1 MIWMG
6 IALRCLLLLFNFV
19 MFRYVL
25 SYEIREKA
33 CWPLAALTAAAAV
46 LLPVI
51 FPNWFSVT
59 AAVQILSWVNLFLLF
74 AHLKIG
80 VVLTYDLCRA
90 SVYSFFMGILTAVL
104 QFDRDVMIDWYRA
117 TLICNAFIL
126 LFFVLLA
133 ILLRKKREKIHAVL
147 LNIPL
152 WTYLIFTAILTIPTF
167 SYYSTAEE
175 DVLKVEGI
183 LTIVDGL
190 TGMILTI
197 TIALGVW
204 LYFQRK
210 ELRTQV
216 ELNERCIKEQTGQYH
231 LLYEKQQELRR
242 FRHDSSAHLQAI
254 ASIAKDAGDQR
265 VFSYVSDLMG
275 QQAEMKHLATGNLIG
290 DAVVNAYYSKG
301 LRDGIQVE
309 LVGQFAD
316 NFNVSETALCVIFT
330 NVIANA
336 YEAALK
342 CEKNRSV
349 RISFTNFRD
358 HQFIRVQNPTSERPV
373 IEDGIIQLG
382 QTTKADKEN
391 HGLGVRNIL
400 DAVKHAGG
408 QVQWNLDEQDGQID
422 VFTEIR
428 LPIHPDTEKKLST
441 YNKKRALTTLHLKLW

>member
-25 SYEIREKA
+25 GYEIREKA
-33 CWPLAALTAAAAV
+33 CWPLVALTAAAAV

-51 FPNWFSVT
+51 FPNNEWANFWMWLSAYFILFILFKKIQIGIVLMYGSVK
-59 AAVQILSWVNLFLLF
+59 SSVNS
-74 AHLKIG
+74 
-80 VVLTYDLCRA
+80 C
-90 SVYSFFMGILTAVL
+90 FMGMITAVL
-104 QFDRDVMIDWYRA
+104 RFNREVMIDWYRA
-117 TLICNAFIL
+117 TLICNALIL
-126 LFFVLLA
+126 LFFILLA
-133 ILLRKKREKIHAVL
+133 ILLRKKREKIHTAL
-147 LNIPL
+147 LNIPF
-152 WTYLIFTAILTIPTF
+152 WTYLIFTVILTIPTF

-190 TGMILTI
+190 TGMILAI
-197 TIALGVW
+197 TIALGVC

-265 VFSYVSDLMG
+265 VLSYVSELMG
-275 QQAEMKHLATGNLIG
+275 QQVEMKHLATGNLIG

-301 LRDGIQVE
+301 LRDGIHVE
-309 LVGQFAD
+309 LVGQFAED
-316 NFNVSETALCVIFT
+316 FDISETALCVIFT

-358 HQFIRVQNPTSERPV
+358 NQFIRVQNPTSERPV

-408 QVQWNLDEQDGQID
+408 QVQWNLEEQDGKID
-422 VFTEIR
+422 VFTEIQ
-428 LPIHPDTEKKLST
+428 LPIHPDTVK
-441 YNKKRALTTLHLKLW
+441 N

>member
-25 SYEIREKA
+25 GYEIREKA

-51 FPNWFSVT
+51 FPNNEWANFWMWLSAYFILFILFKKIQIGIVLMYGSVK
-59 AAVQILSWVNLFLLF
+59 SSVN
-74 AHLKIG
+74 
-80 VVLTYDLCRA
+80 
-90 SVYSFFMGILTAVL
+90 SFFMGILTAVL
-104 QFDRDVMIDWYRA
+104 RFNREVMLDWYRA
-117 TLICNAFIL
+117 TLVCNALIL
-126 LFFVLLA
+126 LFFILLA
-133 ILLRKKREKIHAVL
+133 ILLRKKREKIHAAL
-147 LNIPL
+147 LNIPF
-152 WTYLIFTAILTIPTF
+152 WTYLIFTVILTIPTF

-265 VFSYVSDLMG
+265 VLSYVSELMG
-275 QQAEMKHLATGNLIG
+275 QQAGMKHLATGNLIG

-301 LRDGIQVE
+301 LRDGIHVE
-309 LVGQFAD
+309 LVGQFAE

-358 HQFIRVQNPTSERPV
+358 NQFIRVQNPTSERPV
-373 IEDGIIQLG
+373 IEDGIIQPG

-408 QVQWNLDEQDGQID
+408 RVQWNLEEQDGQID
-422 VFTEIR
+422 VFTEIQ
-428 LPIHPDTEKKLST
+428 LPIHPDTVKK
-441 YNKKRALTTLHLKLW
+441 

>member
-25 SYEIREKA
+25 GYEIREKA
-33 CWPLAALTAAAAV
+33 CWPLVALTAAAAV

-51 FPNWFSVT
+51 FPNNEWANFWMWLSAYFILFILFKKIQIGIVLMYGSVK
-59 AAVQILSWVNLFLLF
+59 SSVNS
-74 AHLKIG
+74 
-80 VVLTYDLCRA
+80 C
-90 SVYSFFMGILTAVL
+90 FMGMITAVL
-104 QFDRDVMIDWYRA
+104 RFNREVMIDWYRA
-117 TLICNAFIL
+117 TLICNALIL
-126 LFFVLLA
+126 LFFILLA
-133 ILLRKKREKIHAVL
+133 ILLRKKREKIHTAL
-147 LNIPL
+147 LNIPF
-152 WTYLIFTAILTIPTF
+152 WTYLIFTVILTIPTF

-190 TGMILTI
+190 TGMILAI
-197 TIALGVW
+197 TIALGVC

-265 VFSYVSDLMG
+265 VLSYVSELMG

-290 DAVVNAYYSKG
+290 DAVINAYYSKG
-301 LRDGIQVE
+301 LRDGIHVE
-309 LVGQFAD
+309 LVGQFAED
-316 NFNVSETALCVIFT
+316 FDISETALCVIFT

-336 YEAALK
+336 YEAALRCK
-342 CEKNRSV
+342 ENRSI

-358 HQFIRVQNPTSERPV
+358 HQFIRVQNPTSEKPV

-408 QVQWNLDEQDGQID
+408 QVQWNLEEQDGQID
-422 VFTEIR
+422 VFTEIQ
-428 LPIHPDTEKKLST
+428 LPMHPDTVK
-441 YNKKRALTTLHLKLW
+441 N

>member
-25 SYEIREKA
+25 GYEIREKA
-33 CWPLAALTAAAAV
+33 CWPLVALTAAAAV

-51 FPNWFSVT
+51 FPNNEWANFWMWLSAYFIFFILFKKIQIGIVLMYGSVK
-59 AAVQILSWVNLFLLF
+59 SSVNS
-74 AHLKIG
+74 
-80 VVLTYDLCRA
+80 C
-90 SVYSFFMGILTAVL
+90 FMGMITAVL
-104 QFDRDVMIDWYRA
+104 RFNREVMIDWYRA
-117 TLICNAFIL
+117 TLICNALIL
-126 LFFVLLA
+126 LFFILLA
-133 ILLRKKREKIHAVL
+133 ILLRKKREKIHTAL
-147 LNIPL
+147 LNIPF
-152 WTYLIFTAILTIPTF
+152 WTYLIFTVILTIPTF

-190 TGMILTI
+190 TGMILAI
-197 TIALGVW
+197 TIALGVC

-254 ASIAKDAGDQR
+254 ASIAKDVGDQR
-265 VFSYVSDLMG
+265 VLSYVSELMG
-275 QQAEMKHLATGNLIG
+275 QQVEMKHLATGNLIG

-301 LRDGIQVE
+301 LRDGIHVE
-309 LVGQFAD
+309 LVGQFAED
-316 NFNVSETALCVIFT
+316 FDISETALCVIFT

-358 HQFIRVQNPTSERPV
+358 NQFIRVQNPTSERPV

-408 QVQWNLDEQDGQID
+408 QVQWNLEEQDGKID
-422 VFTEIR
+422 VFTEIQ
-428 LPIHPDTEKKLST
+428 LPIHPDTVK
-441 YNKKRALTTLHLKLW
+441 N

>member
-25 SYEIREKA
+25 GYEIREKA
-33 CWPLAALTAAAAV
+33 CWPLVALTAAAAV

-51 FPNWFSVT
+51 FPNNEWANFWMWLSAYFILFILFKKIQIGIVLMYGSVK
-59 AAVQILSWVNLFLLF
+59 SSVNS
-74 AHLKIG
+74 
-80 VVLTYDLCRA
+80 C
-90 SVYSFFMGILTAVL
+90 FMGMITAVL
-104 QFDRDVMIDWYRA
+104 RFNREVMIDWYRA
-117 TLICNAFIL
+117 TLICNALIL
-126 LFFVLLA
+126 LFFILLA
-133 ILLRKKREKIHAVL
+133 ILLRKKREKIHTAL
-147 LNIPL
+147 LNIPF
-152 WTYLIFTAILTIPTF
+152 WTYLIFTVILTIPTF

-190 TGMILTI
+190 TGMILAI
-197 TIALGVW
+197 TIALGVC

-265 VFSYVSDLMG
+265 VLSYVSELMG

-290 DAVVNAYYSKG
+290 DAVINAYYSKG
-301 LRDGIQVE
+301 LRDGIHVE
-309 LVGQFAD
+309 LVGQFAED
-316 NFNVSETALCVIFT
+316 FDISETALCVIFT

-336 YEAALK
+336 YEAALRCK
-342 CEKNRSV
+342 ENRSI

-358 HQFIRVQNPTSERPV
+358 HQFIRVQNPTSEKPV

-408 QVQWNLDEQDGQID
+408 QVQWNLEEQDGQID
-422 VFTEIR
+422 VFTEIQ
-428 LPIHPDTEKKLST
+428 LPMHPNTVK
-441 YNKKRALTTLHLKLW
+441 N

>member
-25 SYEIREKA
+25 GYEIREKA
-33 CWPLAALTAAAAV
+33 CWPLVALTAAAAV
-46 LLPVI
+46 LLPVM

-80 VVLTYDLCRA
+80 VVLTYALCRA

-117 TLICNAFIL
+117 TLICNALIL
-126 LFFVLLA
+126 LFFILLA
-133 ILLRKKREKIHAVL
+133 ILLRKKREKIHTAL
-147 LNIPL
+147 LNIPF
-152 WTYLIFTAILTIPTF
+152 WTYLIFTVILTIPTF

-197 TIALGVW
+197 TIALGVC

-265 VFSYVSDLMG
+265 VLSYVSELMG

-301 LRDGIQVE
+301 LRDGIHVE
-309 LVGQFAD
+309 LVGQFSESFD
-316 NFNVSETALCVIFT
+316 ISETALCVIFT

-336 YEAALK
+336 YEAALRCK
-342 CEKNRSV
+342 EDRSV

-408 QVQWNLDEQDGQID
+408 QVQWNLEEQDGQID
-422 VFTEIR
+422 VFTEIQ
-428 LPIHPDTEKKLST
+428 LPIHPDTVK
-441 YNKKRALTTLHLKLW
+441 N

>member
-25 SYEIREKA
+25 GYEIREKA
-33 CWPLAALTAAAAV
+33 CWPLVALTAAAAV

-51 FPNWFSVT
+51 FPNNEWANFWMWLSAYFILFILFKKIQIGIVLMYGSVK
-59 AAVQILSWVNLFLLF
+59 SSVNS
-74 AHLKIG
+74 
-80 VVLTYDLCRA
+80 C
-90 SVYSFFMGILTAVL
+90 FMGMITAVL
-104 QFDRDVMIDWYRA
+104 RFNREVMIDWYRA
-117 TLICNAFIL
+117 TLICNALIL
-126 LFFVLLA
+126 LFFILLA
-133 ILLRKKREKIHAVL
+133 ILLRKKREKIHTAL
-147 LNIPL
+147 LNIPF
-152 WTYLIFTAILTIPTF
+152 WTYLIFTVILTIPTF

-190 TGMILTI
+190 TGMILAI
-197 TIALGVW
+197 TIALGVC

-265 VFSYVSDLMG
+265 VLSYVSELMG

-290 DAVVNAYYSKG
+290 DAVINAYYSKG
-301 LRDGIQVE
+301 LRDGIHVE
-309 LVGQFAD
+309 LVGQFAED
-316 NFNVSETALCVIFT
+316 FDISETALCVIFT

-336 YEAALK
+336 YEAALRCK
-342 CEKNRSV
+342 ENRSI

-358 HQFIRVQNPTSERPV
+358 HQFIRVQNPTSEKPV

-408 QVQWNLDEQDGQID
+408 QVQWNLEEQDGQID
-422 VFTEIR
+422 VFTEIQ
-428 LPIHPDTEKKLST
+428 LSIHPDTVK
-441 YNKKRALTTLHLKLW
+441 N

>member
-19 MFRYVL
+19 MFHYVL
-25 SYEIREKA
+25 GYEIREKT
-33 CWPLAALTAAAAV
+33 CWPLVALTAAAAV

-51 FPNWFSVT
+51 FPNNEWANFWMWLSAYFILFILFKKIQIGIVLMYGSVK
-59 AAVQILSWVNLFLLF
+59 SSVNS
-74 AHLKIG
+74 
-80 VVLTYDLCRA
+80 C
-90 SVYSFFMGILTAVL
+90 FMGMITAVL
-104 QFDRDVMIDWYRA
+104 RFNREVMIDWYRA
-117 TLICNAFIL
+117 TLICNALIL
-126 LFFVLLA
+126 LFFILLA
-133 ILLRKKREKIHAVL
+133 ILLRKKREKIHTAL
-147 LNIPL
+147 LNIPF
-152 WTYLIFTAILTIPTF
+152 WTYLIFTVILTIPTF

-190 TGMILTI
+190 TGMILAI

-265 VFSYVSDLMG
+265 VLSYVSELMG

-301 LRDGIQVE
+301 LRDGIHVE
-309 LVGQFAD
+309 LVGQFSESFD
-316 NFNVSETALCVIFT
+316 ISETALCVIFT

-358 HQFIRVQNPTSERPV
+358 NQFIRVQNPTSERPV

-408 QVQWNLDEQDGQID
+408 QVQWNLEEQDGQID
-422 VFTEIR
+422 VFTEIQ
-428 LPIHPDTEKKLST
+428 LPIHPDTVK
-441 YNKKRALTTLHLKLW
+441 N

>member
-25 SYEIREKA
+25 GYEIREKA

-46 LLPVI
+46 LLSVI
-51 FPNWFSVT
+51 FPNNEWANFWMWLSAYFILFILFKKIQIGIVLMYGSVK
-59 AAVQILSWVNLFLLF
+59 SSVN
-74 AHLKIG
+74 
-80 VVLTYDLCRA
+80 
-90 SVYSFFMGILTAVL
+90 SFFMGILTAVL
-104 QFDRDVMIDWYRA
+104 RFNREVMLDWYRA
-117 TLICNAFIL
+117 TLVCNALIL
-126 LFFVLLA
+126 LFFILLA
-133 ILLRKKREKIHAVL
+133 ILLRKKREKIHAAL
-147 LNIPL
+147 LNIPF
-152 WTYLIFTAILTIPTF
+152 WTYLIFTVILTIPTF

-265 VFSYVSDLMG
+265 VLSYVSELMG

-301 LRDGIQVE
+301 LRDGIHVE
-309 LVGQFAD
+309 LVGQFAE

-349 RISFTNFRD
+349 RISFTNFRGN
-358 HQFIRVQNPTSERPV
+358 QFIRVQNPTSERPV
-373 IEDGIIQLG
+373 IEDGIIQPG

-408 QVQWNLDEQDGQID
+408 RVQWNLEEQDGQID
-422 VFTEIR
+422 VFTEIQ
-428 LPIHPDTEKKLST
+428 LPIHPDTVKK
-441 YNKKRALTTLHLKLW
+441 

>member
-19 MFRYVL
+19 MFHYVL
-25 SYEIREKA
+25 GYEIREKA
-33 CWPLAALTAAAAV
+33 CWPLVALTAAAAV

-51 FPNWFSVT
+51 FPNNEWANFWMWLSAYFILFILFKKIQIGIVLMYGSVK
-59 AAVQILSWVNLFLLF
+59 SSVNS
-74 AHLKIG
+74 
-80 VVLTYDLCRA
+80 C
-90 SVYSFFMGILTAVL
+90 FMGMITAVL
-104 QFDRDVMIDWYRA
+104 RFNREVMIDWYRA
-117 TLICNAFIL
+117 TLICNALIL
-126 LFFVLLA
+126 LFFILLA
-133 ILLRKKREKIHAVL
+133 ILLRKKREKIHTAL
-147 LNIPL
+147 LNIPF
-152 WTYLIFTAILTIPTF
+152 WTYLIFTVILTIPTF

-190 TGMILTI
+190 TGMILAI

-265 VFSYVSDLMG
+265 VLSYVSELMG

-290 DAVVNAYYSKG
+290 DAVINAYYSKG
-301 LRDGIQVE
+301 LRDGIHVE
-309 LVGQFAD
+309 LVGQFSESFD
-316 NFNVSETALCVIFT
+316 ISETALCVIFT

-358 HQFIRVQNPTSERPV
+358 NQFIRVQNPTSERPI

-408 QVQWNLDEQDGQID
+408 QVQWNLEEQDGQID
-422 VFTEIR
+422 VFTEIQ
-428 LPIHPDTEKKLST
+428 LPIHPDTVK
-441 YNKKRALTTLHLKLW
+441 N

>member
-25 SYEIREKA
+25 GYEIREKA
-33 CWPLAALTAAAAV
+33 CWPLVALTAAAAV
-46 LLPVI
+46 LLPVM

-80 VVLTYDLCRA
+80 VVLTYALCRA

-117 TLICNAFIL
+117 TLICNALIL
-126 LFFVLLA
+126 LFFILLA
-133 ILLRKKREKIHAVL
+133 ILLRKKREKIHAAL
-147 LNIPL
+147 LNIPF
-152 WTYLIFTAILTIPTF
+152 WTYLIFTVILTIPTF

-197 TIALGVW
+197 TIALGVC

-254 ASIAKDAGDQR
+254 ASIAEGAGDQR
-265 VFSYVSDLMG
+265 VLSYVSELMG

-301 LRDGIQVE
+301 LRDGIHVE
-309 LVGQFAD
+309 LIGQFSESFD
-316 NFNVSETALCVIFT
+316 ISETALCVIFT

-336 YEAALK
+336 YEAALRCK
-342 CEKNRSV
+342 EDRSV

-408 QVQWNLDEQDGQID
+408 QVQWNLEEQDGQID
-422 VFTEIR
+422 VFTEIQ
-428 LPIHPDTEKKLST
+428 LPIHPDTVKK
-441 YNKKRALTTLHLKLW
+441 

>member
-25 SYEIREKA
+25 GYEIREKA
-33 CWPLAALTAAAAV
+33 CWPLVALTAAAAV

-51 FPNWFSVT
+51 FPNNEWANFWMWLSAYFILFILFKKIQIGIVLMYGSVK
-59 AAVQILSWVNLFLLF
+59 SSVNS
-74 AHLKIG
+74 
-80 VVLTYDLCRA
+80 C
-90 SVYSFFMGILTAVL
+90 FMGMITAVL
-104 QFDRDVMIDWYRA
+104 RFNREVMIDWYRA
-117 TLICNAFIL
+117 TLICNALIL
-126 LFFVLLA
+126 LFFILLA
-133 ILLRKKREKIHAVL
+133 ILLRKKREKIHTAL
-147 LNIPL
+147 LNIPF
-152 WTYLIFTAILTIPTF
+152 WTYLIFTVILTIPTF

-190 TGMILTI
+190 TGMILAI

-265 VFSYVSDLMG
+265 VLSYVSELMG

-301 LRDGIQVE
+301 LRDGIHVE
-309 LVGQFAD
+309 LVGQFAED
-316 NFNVSETALCVIFT
+316 FDISETALCVIFT

-336 YEAALK
+336 YEAALRCK
-342 CEKNRSV
+342 EDRSV

-408 QVQWNLDEQDGQID
+408 QVQWNLEEQDGQID
-422 VFTEIR
+422 VFTEIQ
-428 LPIHPDTEKKLST
+428 LPIHPDTVK
-441 YNKKRALTTLHLKLW
+441 N

>member
-25 SYEIREKA
+25 GYEIREKA
-33 CWPLAALTAAAAV
+33 CWPLVALTAAAAV
-46 LLPVI
+46 LLPVCFKNNEWMMLI
-51 FPNWFSVT
+51 SYVS
-59 AAVQILSWVNLFLLF
+59 AYLLLYLLLSEV
-74 AHLKIG
+74 KIG
-80 VVLTYDLCRA
+80 LFFAYDMHRA
-90 SVYSFFMGILTAVL
+90 SVTSFFMGIITAIW
-104 QFDRDVMIDWYRA
+104 RIDAKSIEGWYQA
-117 TLICNAFIL
+117 TLLCNLMI
-126 LFFVLLA
+126 LFFFVVLAL
-133 ILLRKKREKIHAVL
+133 LLRKKRKIIQQTIRK
-147 LNIPL
+147 IPL
-152 WTYLIFTAILTIPTF
+152 WLYLVFTGILAIPTL

-197 TIALGVW
+197 TIALGVC

-265 VFSYVSDLMG
+265 VLSYVSELMG

-301 LRDGIQVE
+301 LRDGIHVE
-309 LVGQFAD
+309 LVGQFSESFD
-316 NFNVSETALCVIFT
+316 ISETALCVIFT

-336 YEAALK
+336 YEAALRCK
-342 CEKNRSV
+342 ENRSI

-358 HQFIRVQNPTSERPV
+358 HQFIRVQNPTSERPI

-408 QVQWNLDEQDGQID
+408 QVQWNLEEQDGQID
-422 VFTEIR
+422 VFTEIQ
-428 LPIHPDTEKKLST
+428 LPTHPDTVK
-441 YNKKRALTTLHLKLW
+441 N

>member
-25 SYEIREKA
+25 GYEIREKA
-33 CWPLAALTAAAAV
+33 CWPLVALTAAAAV

-51 FPNWFSVT
+51 FPNNEWANFWMWLSAYFILFILFKKIQIGIVLMYGSVK
-59 AAVQILSWVNLFLLF
+59 SSVNS
-74 AHLKIG
+74 
-80 VVLTYDLCRA
+80 C
-90 SVYSFFMGILTAVL
+90 FMGMITAVL
-104 QFDRDVMIDWYRA
+104 RFNREVMIDWYRA
-117 TLICNAFIL
+117 TLICNALIL
-126 LFFVLLA
+126 LFFILLA
-133 ILLRKKREKIHAVL
+133 ILLRKKREKIHTAL
-147 LNIPL
+147 LNIPF
-152 WTYLIFTAILTIPTF
+152 WTYLIFTVILTIPTF

-190 TGMILTI
+190 TGMILAI
-197 TIALGVW
+197 TIALGVC

-265 VFSYVSDLMG
+265 VLSYVSELMG
-275 QQAEMKHLATGNLIG
+275 QQVEMKHLATGNLIG

-301 LRDGIQVE
+301 LRDGIHVE
-309 LVGQFAD
+309 LVGQFAED
-316 NFNVSETALCVIFT
+316 FDISETALCVIFT

-342 CEKNRSV
+342 CEKYRSV

-358 HQFIRVQNPTSERPV
+358 NQFIRVQNPTSERPV

-408 QVQWNLDEQDGQID
+408 QVQWNLEEQDGKID
-422 VFTEIR
+422 VFTEIQ
-428 LPIHPDTEKKLST
+428 LPIHPDTVK
-441 YNKKRALTTLHLKLW
+441 N

>member
-25 SYEIREKA
+25 GYEIREKA
-33 CWPLAALTAAAAV
+33 CWPLVALTAAAAV

-51 FPNWFSVT
+51 FPNNEWANFWMWLSAYFILFILFKKIQIGIVLMYGSVK
-59 AAVQILSWVNLFLLF
+59 SSVNS
-74 AHLKIG
+74 
-80 VVLTYDLCRA
+80 C
-90 SVYSFFMGILTAVL
+90 FMGMITAVL
-104 QFDRDVMIDWYRA
+104 RFNREVMIDWYRA
-117 TLICNAFIL
+117 TLICNALIL
-126 LFFVLLA
+126 LFFILLA
-133 ILLRKKREKIHAVL
+133 ILLRKKREKIHTAL
-147 LNIPL
+147 LNIPF
-152 WTYLIFTAILTIPTF
+152 WTYLIFTVILTIPTF

-190 TGMILTI
+190 TGMILAI

-265 VFSYVSDLMG
+265 VLSYVSELMG

-301 LRDGIQVE
+301 LRDGIHVE
-309 LVGQFAD
+309 LVGQFSESFD
-316 NFNVSETALCVIFT
+316 ISETALCVIFT

-336 YEAALK
+336 YEAALRCK
-342 CEKNRSV
+342 ENRSI

-358 HQFIRVQNPTSERPV
+358 HQFIRVQNPTSEKPV

-408 QVQWNLDEQDGQID
+408 QVQWNLEEQDGQID
-422 VFTEIR
+422 VFTEIQ
-428 LPIHPDTEKKLST
+428 LPIHPDTVK
-441 YNKKRALTTLHLKLW
+441 N

>member
-25 SYEIREKA
+25 GYEIREKA
-33 CWPLAALTAAAAV
+33 CWPLVALTAAAAV

-51 FPNWFSVT
+51 FPNNEWANFWMWLSAYFILFILFKKIQIGIVLMYGSVK
-59 AAVQILSWVNLFLLF
+59 SSVNS
-74 AHLKIG
+74 
-80 VVLTYDLCRA
+80 C
-90 SVYSFFMGILTAVL
+90 FMGMITAVL
-104 QFDRDVMIDWYRA
+104 RFNREVMIDWYRA
-117 TLICNAFIL
+117 TLICNALIL
-126 LFFVLLA
+126 LFFILLA
-133 ILLRKKREKIHAVL
+133 ILLRKKREKIHTAL
-147 LNIPL
+147 LNIPF
-152 WTYLIFTAILTIPTF
+152 WTYLIFTVILTIPTF

-190 TGMILTI
+190 TGMILAI
-197 TIALGVW
+197 TIALGVC

-265 VFSYVSDLMG
+265 VLSYVSELMG
-275 QQAEMKHLATGNLIG
+275 QQVEMKHLATGNLIG

-301 LRDGIQVE
+301 LRDGIHVE
-309 LVGQFAD
+309 LVGQFAED
-316 NFNVSETALCVIFT
+316 FDISETALCVIFT

-358 HQFIRVQNPTSERPV
+358 NQFIRVQNPTSERPV

-408 QVQWNLDEQDGQID
+408 QVQWNLEEQDGQID
-422 VFTEIR
+422 VFTEIQ
-428 LPIHPDTEKKLST
+428 LPIHPDTV
-441 YNKKRALTTLHLKLW
+441 NN

>member
-6 IALRCLLLLFNFV
+6 IALRCLLLLYNFV

-25 SYEIREKA
+25 GYALRDKV
-33 CWPLAALTAAAAV
+33 CWLPAALAAAAAV

-51 FPNWFSVT
+51 FPNNEWANFWMWLSAYFILFILFKKIQIGIVLMYGSVK
-59 AAVQILSWVNLFLLF
+59 SSVNS
-74 AHLKIG
+74 
-80 VVLTYDLCRA
+80 C
-90 SVYSFFMGILTAVL
+90 FMGMITAVL
-104 QFDRDVMIDWYRA
+104 RFNREVMIDWYRA
-117 TLICNAFIL
+117 TLICNALIL
-126 LFFVLLA
+126 LFFILLA
-133 ILLRKKREKIHAVL
+133 ILLRKKREKIHTAL
-147 LNIPL
+147 LNIPF
-152 WTYLIFTAILTIPTF
+152 WTYLIFTVILTIPTF

-190 TGMILTI
+190 TGMILAI
-197 TIALGVW
+197 TIALGVC

-254 ASIAKDAGDQR
+254 ASIAKDVGDQR
-265 VFSYVSDLMG
+265 VLSYVSELMG
-275 QQAEMKHLATGNLIG
+275 QQVEMKHLATGNLIG
-290 DAVVNAYYSKG
+290 DAVINAYYSKG
-301 LRDGIQVE
+301 LRDGIHVE
-309 LVGQFAD
+309 LVGQFAED
-316 NFNVSETALCVIFT
+316 FDISETALCVIFT

-358 HQFIRVQNPTSERPV
+358 HQFIRVKNPTSERPV

-382 QTTKADKEN
+382 QTSKADKEN

-400 DAVKHAGG
+400 DTVKHAGG
-408 QVQWNLDEQDGQID
+408 QIQWNLEEQDGQID
-422 VFTEIR
+422 VFTEIQ
-428 LPIHPDTEKKLST
+428 LPTHPDTVK
-441 YNKKRALTTLHLKLW
+441 N

>member
-19 MFRYVL
+19 MFHYVL
-25 SYEIREKA
+25 GYEIREKA
-33 CWPLAALTAAAAV
+33 CWPLVALTAAAAV

-51 FPNWFSVT
+51 FPNNEWANFWMCLSAYFILFILFKKIQIGIVLMYGSVK
-59 AAVQILSWVNLFLLF
+59 SSVNS
-74 AHLKIG
+74 
-80 VVLTYDLCRA
+80 C
-90 SVYSFFMGILTAVL
+90 FMGMITAVL
-104 QFDRDVMIDWYRA
+104 RFNREVMIDWYRA
-117 TLICNAFIL
+117 TLICNALIL
-126 LFFVLLA
+126 LFFILLA
-133 ILLRKKREKIHAVL
+133 ILLRKKREKIHTAL
-147 LNIPL
+147 LNIPF
-152 WTYLIFTAILTIPTF
+152 WTYLIFTVILTIPTF

-190 TGMILTI
+190 TGMILAI

-265 VFSYVSDLMG
+265 VLSYVSELMG

-301 LRDGIQVE
+301 LRDGIHVE
-309 LVGQFAD
+309 LVGQFSESFD
-316 NFNVSETALCVIFT
+316 ISETALCVIFT

-358 HQFIRVQNPTSERPV
+358 NQFIRVQNPTSERPV

-408 QVQWNLDEQDGQID
+408 QVQWNLEEQDGQID
-422 VFTEIR
+422 VFTEIQ
-428 LPIHPDTEKKLST
+428 LPIHPDTVK
-441 YNKKRALTTLHLKLW
+441 N

>member
-1 MIWMG
+1 
-6 IALRCLLLLFNFV
+6 
-19 MFRYVL
+19 
-25 SYEIREKA
+25 
-33 CWPLAALTAAAAV
+33 
-46 LLPVI
+46 
-51 FPNWFSVT
+51 
-59 AAVQILSWVNLFLLF
+59 
-74 AHLKIG
+74 
-80 VVLTYDLCRA
+80 
-90 SVYSFFMGILTAVL
+90 
-104 QFDRDVMIDWYRA
+104 MIDWYRA
-117 TLICNAFIL
+117 TLICNALIL
-126 LFFVLLA
+126 LFFILLA
-133 ILLRKKREKIHAVL
+133 ILLRKKREKIHAAL
-147 LNIPL
+147 LNIPF
-152 WTYLIFTAILTIPTF
+152 WTYLIFTVILTIPTF

-197 TIALGVW
+197 TIALGVC

-254 ASIAKDAGDQR
+254 ASIAEGAGDQR
-265 VFSYVSDLMG
+265 VLSYVSELMG
-275 QQAEMKHLATGNLIG
+275 QQAEMKHLATG
-290 DAVVNAYYSKG
+290 KG
-301 LRDGIQVE
+301 LRDGIHVE
-309 LVGQFAD
+309 LVGQFSESFD
-316 NFNVSETALCVIFT
+316 ISETALCVIFT

-336 YEAALK
+336 YEAALRCK
-342 CEKNRSV
+342 EDRSV

-408 QVQWNLDEQDGQID
+408 QVQWNLEEQDGQID
-422 VFTEIR
+422 VFTEIQ
-428 LPIHPDTEKKLST
+428 LPIHPDTVK
-441 YNKKRALTTLHLKLW
+441 N

>member
-25 SYEIREKA
+25 GYEIREKA
-33 CWPLAALTAAAAV
+33 CWPLVALTAAAAV

-51 FPNWFSVT
+51 FPNNEWANFWMWLSAYFILFILFKKIQIGIVLMYGSVK
-59 AAVQILSWVNLFLLF
+59 SSVNS
-74 AHLKIG
+74 
-80 VVLTYDLCRA
+80 C
-90 SVYSFFMGILTAVL
+90 FMGMITAVL
-104 QFDRDVMIDWYRA
+104 RFNREVMIDWYRA
-117 TLICNAFIL
+117 TLICNALIL
-126 LFFVLLA
+126 LFFILLA
-133 ILLRKKREKIHAVL
+133 ILLRKKREKIHTAL
-147 LNIPL
+147 LNIPFC
-152 WTYLIFTAILTIPTF
+152 TYLIFTVILTIPTF

-190 TGMILTI
+190 TGMILAI

-254 ASIAKDAGDQR
+254 ASIAEGAGDQR
-265 VFSYVSDLMG
+265 VLSYVSELMG

-290 DAVVNAYYSKG
+290 DAVINAYYSKG
-301 LRDGIQVE
+301 LRDGIHVE
-309 LVGQFAD
+309 LVGQFAED
-316 NFNVSETALCVIFT
+316 FDISETALCVIFT

-358 HQFIRVQNPTSERPV
+358 HQFIRVKNPTSERPV

-382 QTTKADKEN
+382 QTSKADKEN

-400 DAVKHAGG
+400 DTVKHAGG
-408 QVQWNLDEQDGQID
+408 QIQWNLEEQDGQID
-422 VFTEIR
+422 VFTEIQ
-428 LPIHPDTEKKLST
+428 LPTHPDTVK
-441 YNKKRALTTLHLKLW
+441 N

>member
-25 SYEIREKA
+25 GYEIREKA
-33 CWPLAALTAAAAV
+33 CWPLVALTAAAAV
-46 LLPVI
+46 LLPVM
-51 FPNWFSVT
+51 FPNNEWANFWMWLSAYFILFILFKKIQIGIVLMYGSVK
-59 AAVQILSWVNLFLLF
+59 SSVNS
-74 AHLKIG
+74 
-80 VVLTYDLCRA
+80 C
-90 SVYSFFMGILTAVL
+90 FMGMITAVL
-104 QFDRDVMIDWYRA
+104 RFNREVMIDWYRA
-117 TLICNAFIL
+117 TLICNALIL
-126 LFFVLLA
+126 LFFILLA
-133 ILLRKKREKIHAVL
+133 ILLRKKREKIHTAL
-147 LNIPL
+147 LNIPF
-152 WTYLIFTAILTIPTF
+152 WTYLIFTVILTIPTF

-175 DVLKVEGI
+175 DALKVEGI

-197 TIALGVW
+197 TIALGVC

-265 VFSYVSDLMG
+265 VLSYVSELMG

-301 LRDGIQVE
+301 LRDGIHVE
-309 LVGQFAD
+309 LVGQFAED
-316 NFNVSETALCVIFT
+316 FDISETALCVIFT

-358 HQFIRVQNPTSERPV
+358 NQFIRVQNPTSERPV

-408 QVQWNLDEQDGQID
+408 QVQWNLEEQDGQID
-422 VFTEIR
+422 VFTEIQ
-428 LPIHPDTEKKLST
+428 LPIHPDTVK
-441 YNKKRALTTLHLKLW
+441 N

>member
-25 SYEIREKA
+25 GYEIREKA
-33 CWPLAALTAAAAV
+33 CWPLVALTAAAAV

-51 FPNWFSVT
+51 FPNNEWANFWMWLSAYFILFILFKKIQIGIVLMYGSVK
-59 AAVQILSWVNLFLLF
+59 SSVNS
-74 AHLKIG
+74 
-80 VVLTYDLCRA
+80 C
-90 SVYSFFMGILTAVL
+90 FMGMITAVL
-104 QFDRDVMIDWYRA
+104 RFNREVMIDWYRA
-117 TLICNAFIL
+117 TLICNALIL
-126 LFFVLLA
+126 LFFILLA
-133 ILLRKKREKIHAVL
+133 ILLRKKREKIHTAL
-147 LNIPL
+147 LNIPF
-152 WTYLIFTAILTIPTF
+152 WTYLIFTVILTIPTF

-190 TGMILTI
+190 TGMILAI
-197 TIALGVW
+197 TIALGVC

-254 ASIAKDAGDQR
+254 ASIAKDVGDQR
-265 VFSYVSDLMG
+265 VLSYVSELMG
-275 QQAEMKHLATGNLIG
+275 QQVEMKHLATGNLIG

-301 LRDGIQVE
+301 LRDGIHVE
-309 LVGQFAD
+309 LVGQFAED
-316 NFNVSETALCVIFT
+316 FDISETALCVIFT

-358 HQFIRVQNPTSERPV
+358 NQFIRVQNPTSERPV

-408 QVQWNLDEQDGQID
+408 QVQWNLEEQDGKID
-422 VFTEIR
+422 VFTEIQ
-428 LPIHPDTEKKLST
+428 LPIHPDTVK
-441 YNKKRALTTLHLKLW
+441 N

>member
-1 MIWMG
+1 
-6 IALRCLLLLFNFV
+6 
-19 MFRYVL
+19 
-25 SYEIREKA
+25 
-33 CWPLAALTAAAAV
+33 
-46 LLPVI
+46 
-51 FPNWFSVT
+51 
-59 AAVQILSWVNLFLLF
+59 
-74 AHLKIG
+74 
-80 VVLTYDLCRA
+80 
-90 SVYSFFMGILTAVL
+90 
-104 QFDRDVMIDWYRA
+104 MIDWYRA
-117 TLICNAFIL
+117 TLICNALIL
-126 LFFVLLA
+126 LFFILLA
-133 ILLRKKREKIHAVL
+133 ILLRKKREKIHAAL
-147 LNIPL
+147 LNIPF
-152 WTYLIFTAILTIPTF
+152 WTYLIFTVILTIPTF

-197 TIALGVW
+197 TIALGVC

-254 ASIAKDAGDQR
+254 ASIAEGAGDQR
-265 VFSYVSDLMG
+265 VLSYVSELMG

-301 LRDGIQVE
+301 LRDGIHVE
-309 LVGQFAD
+309 LVGQFSESFD
-316 NFNVSETALCVIFT
+316 ISETALCVIFT

-336 YEAALK
+336 YEAALRCK
-342 CEKNRSV
+342 EDRSV

-408 QVQWNLDEQDGQID
+408 QVQWNLEEQDGQID
-422 VFTEIR
+422 VFTEIQ
-428 LPIHPDTEKKLST
+428 LPIHPDTVK
-441 YNKKRALTTLHLKLW
+441 N

>member
-19 MFRYVL
+19 MFHYVL
-25 SYEIREKA
+25 GYEIREKA
-33 CWPLAALTAAAAV
+33 CWPLVALTAAAAV

-51 FPNWFSVT
+51 FPNNEWANFWMWLSAYFILFILFKKIQIGIVLMYGSVK
-59 AAVQILSWVNLFLLF
+59 SSVNS
-74 AHLKIG
+74 
-80 VVLTYDLCRA
+80 C
-90 SVYSFFMGILTAVL
+90 FMGMITAVL
-104 QFDRDVMIDWYRA
+104 RFNREVMIDWYRA
-117 TLICNAFIL
+117 TLICNALIL
-126 LFFVLLA
+126 LFFILLA
-133 ILLRKKREKIHAVL
+133 ILLRKKREKIHTAL
-147 LNIPL
+147 LNIPF
-152 WTYLIFTAILTIPTF
+152 WTYLIFTVILTIPTF

-190 TGMILTI
+190 TGMILAI

-254 ASIAKDAGDQR
+254 ASIAEGAGDQR
-265 VFSYVSDLMG
+265 VLSYVSELMG

-301 LRDGIQVE
+301 LRDGIHVE
-309 LVGQFAD
+309 LVGQFSESFD
-316 NFNVSETALCVIFT
+316 ISETALCVIFT

-336 YEAALK
+336 YEAALRCK
-342 CEKNRSV
+342 ENRSI

-358 HQFIRVQNPTSERPV
+358 HQFIRVQNPTSEKPV

-408 QVQWNLDEQDGQID
+408 QVQWNLEEQDGQID
-422 VFTEIR
+422 VFTEIQ
-428 LPIHPDTEKKLST
+428 LPIHPDTVK
-441 YNKKRALTTLHLKLW
+441 N

>member
-1 MIWMG
+1 M
-6 IALRCLLLLFNFV
+6 L
-19 MFRYVL
+19 
-25 SYEIREKA
+25 
-33 CWPLAALTAAAAV
+33 
-46 LLPVI
+46 
-51 FPNWFSVT
+51 
-59 AAVQILSWVNLFLLF
+59 
-74 AHLKIG
+74 
-80 VVLTYDLCRA
+80 
-90 SVYSFFMGILTAVL
+90 
-104 QFDRDVMIDWYRA
+104 DWYRA

-133 ILLRKKREKIHAVL
+133 ILLRKKREKIHAAL

-254 ASIAKDAGDQR
+254 ASIAKDTGDQR
-265 VFSYVSDLMG
+265 VLAYVSELMG

-301 LRDGIQVE
+301 LRDGIHVE
-309 LVGQFAD
+309 LVGQFAED
-316 NFNVSETALCVIFT
+316 FDISETALCVIFT

-358 HQFIRVQNPTSERPV
+358 NQFIRVQNPTSERPV

-408 QVQWNLDEQDGQID
+408 QVQWNLEEQDGQID
-422 VFTEIR
+422 VFTEIQ
-428 LPIHPDTEKKLST
+428 LPIHPDTVK
-441 YNKKRALTTLHLKLW
+441 NQALTTKTAHLQHYT

>member
-19 MFRYVL
+19 MFHYVL
-25 SYEIREKA
+25 GYEIREKA
-33 CWPLAALTAAAAV
+33 CWPLVALTAAAAV

-51 FPNWFSVT
+51 FPNNEWANFWMWLSAYFILFILFKKIQIGIVLMYGSVK
-59 AAVQILSWVNLFLLF
+59 SSVNS
-74 AHLKIG
+74 
-80 VVLTYDLCRA
+80 C
-90 SVYSFFMGILTAVL
+90 FMGMITAVL
-104 QFDRDVMIDWYRA
+104 RFNREVMIDWYRA
-117 TLICNAFIL
+117 TLICNALIL
-126 LFFVLLA
+126 LFFILLA
-133 ILLRKKREKIHAVL
+133 ILLRKKREKIHTAL
-147 LNIPL
+147 LNIPF
-152 WTYLIFTAILTIPTF
+152 WTYLIFTVILTIPTF

-190 TGMILTI
+190 TGMILAI

-265 VFSYVSDLMG
+265 VLSYVSELMG

-301 LRDGIQVE
+301 LRDGIHVE
-309 LVGQFAD
+309 LVGQFSESFD
-316 NFNVSETALCVIFT
+316 ISETALCVIFT

-358 HQFIRVQNPTSERPV
+358 NQFIRVQNPTSERPV

-408 QVQWNLDEQDGQID
+408 QVQWNLEEQDGQID
-422 VFTEIR
+422 VFTEIQ
-428 LPIHPDTEKKLST
+428 LPIHPDTVK
-441 YNKKRALTTLHLKLW
+441 N

>member
-25 SYEIREKA
+25 GYEIREKA
-33 CWPLAALTAAAAV
+33 CWPLVALTAAAAV

-51 FPNWFSVT
+51 FPNWFSVIT
-59 AAVQILSWVNLFLLF
+59 AVQILSWVNLFLLF
-74 AHLKIG
+74 AHLRIG
-80 VVLTYDLCRA
+80 VVLTYNVIRA
-90 SVYSFFMGILTAVL
+90 HICNCFMGSISIALAI
-104 QFDRDVMIDWYRA
+104 DVRVTEEWYRA
-117 TLICNAFIL
+117 TLLCNFLMLI
-126 LFFVLLA
+126 FYILLA
-133 ILLRKKREKIHAVL
+133 ILFRKKVGTIQKTLRK
-147 LNIPL
+147 IPL
-152 WTYLIFTAILTIPTF
+152 RLYLIFVVTLELPGLG
-167 SYYSTAEE
+167 YYSTAEKNAW
-175 DVLKVEGI
+175 KVNGI
-183 LTIVDGL
+183 STFLDGL
-190 TGMILTI
+190 TGMILAI

-254 ASIAKDAGDQR
+254 ASIAEGAGDQR
-265 VFSYVSDLMG
+265 VLSYVSELMG

-301 LRDGIQVE
+301 LRDGIHVE
-309 LVGQFAD
+309 LVGQFSESFD
-316 NFNVSETALCVIFT
+316 ISETALCVIFT

-336 YEAALK
+336 YEAALRCK
-342 CEKNRSV
+342 ENRSI

-358 HQFIRVQNPTSERPV
+358 HQFIRVQNPTSERPI

-408 QVQWNLDEQDGQID
+408 QVQWNLEEQDGQID
-422 VFTEIR
+422 VFTEIQ
-428 LPIHPDTEKKLST
+428 LPIHPDTVK
-441 YNKKRALTTLHLKLW
+441 N

>member
-25 SYEIREKA
+25 GYEIREKA

-51 FPNWFSVT
+51 FPNNEWANFWMWLSAYFILFILFKKIQIGIVLMYGSVK
-59 AAVQILSWVNLFLLF
+59 SSVN
-74 AHLKIG
+74 
-80 VVLTYDLCRA
+80 
-90 SVYSFFMGILTAVL
+90 SFFMGILTAVL
-104 QFDRDVMIDWYRA
+104 RFNREVMLDWYRA
-117 TLICNAFIL
+117 TLVCNALIL
-126 LFFVLLA
+126 LFFILLA
-133 ILLRKKREKIHAVL
+133 ILLRKKREKIHAAL
-147 LNIPL
+147 LNIPF
-152 WTYLIFTAILTIPTF
+152 WTYLIFTVILTIPTF

-265 VFSYVSDLMG
+265 VLSYVSELMG

-301 LRDGIQVE
+301 LRDGIHVE
-309 LVGQFAD
+309 LVGQFAE

-358 HQFIRVQNPTSERPV
+358 NQFIRVQNPTSERPV
-373 IEDGIIQLG
+373 IEDGIIQPG

-408 QVQWNLDEQDGQID
+408 RVQWNLEEQDGQID
-422 VFTEIR
+422 VFTEIQ
-428 LPIHPDTEKKLST
+428 LPIHPDTVKK
-441 YNKKRALTTLHLKLW
+441 

>member
-25 SYEIREKA
+25 GYEIREKA
-33 CWPLAALTAAAAV
+33 CWPLVALTAAAAV

-51 FPNWFSVT
+51 FPNNEWANFWMWLSAYFILFILFKKIQIGIVLMYGSVK
-59 AAVQILSWVNLFLLF
+59 SSVNS
-74 AHLKIG
+74 
-80 VVLTYDLCRA
+80 C
-90 SVYSFFMGILTAVL
+90 FMGMITAVL
-104 QFDRDVMIDWYRA
+104 RFNREVMIDWYRA
-117 TLICNAFIL
+117 TLICNALIL
-126 LFFVLLA
+126 LFFILLA
-133 ILLRKKREKIHAVL
+133 ILLRKKREKIHTAL
-147 LNIPL
+147 LNIPF
-152 WTYLIFTAILTIPTF
+152 WTYLIFTVILTIPTF

-197 TIALGVW
+197 TIALGVC

-265 VFSYVSDLMG
+265 VLSYVSELMG

-290 DAVVNAYYSKG
+290 DAVINAYYSKG
-301 LRDGIQVE
+301 LRDGIHVE
-309 LVGQFAD
+309 LVGQFAED
-316 NFNVSETALCVIFT
+316 FDISETALCVIFT

-358 HQFIRVQNPTSERPV
+358 HQFIRVKNPTSERPV

-382 QTTKADKEN
+382 QTSKANKEN

-400 DAVKHAGG
+400 DTVKHAGG
-408 QVQWNLDEQDGQID
+408 QIQWNLEEQDGQID
-422 VFTEIR
+422 VFTEIQ
-428 LPIHPDTEKKLST
+428 LPTHPDTVK
-441 YNKKRALTTLHLKLW
+441 N